1 MIKILKNIFQAIDNS
16 YNVLV
21 LKLSNATWMSYPI
34 IKGRIHLAGKGEIQ
48 FGSNVKI
55 NSSFRSNQ
63 VGLSFKTAI
72 SVASEARVII
82 GDNVGISNSLIYAWK
97 SIIIE
102 KDVLIGG
109 GCQIFDTDFHSISY
123 EARVHRGDNETKTRE
138 VIIREGSFIGA
149 SSIILKGVEIG
160 ARSIVAAGSV
170 VSRSIPADEVW
181 GGNPAMFIKR
191 LSANNSLIVK

>member
-1 MIKILKNIFQAIDNS
+1 MIGVLKKMFKIANDS
-16 YNVLV
+16 YNALV
-21 LKLSNATWMSYPI
+21 LKLSNAVWLSYPQI
-34 IKGRIHLAGKGEIQ
+34 RGRIHLAGKGEMH
-48 FGSNVKI
+48 FGRNVRI
-55 NSSFRSNQ
+55 NSSLRSNQ
-63 VGLSFKTAI
+63 VGLSFRTAI
-72 SVASEARVII
+72 SVASGARVTI

-97 SIIIE
+97 SITIE

-123 EARVHRGDNETKTRE
+123 EARVHQGDKEAKTAE

-160 ARSIVAAGSV
+160 PRSIVAAGSV

-181 GGNPAMFIKR
+181 GGNPAKFIK
-191 LSANNSLIVK
+191 SL

>member
-1 MIKILKNIFQAIDNS
+1 MIGFVKKMFKIVDDS
-16 YNVLV
+16 YNALV
-21 LKLSNATWMSYPI
+21 LKLSNAVWVSYPQI
-34 IKGRIHLAGKGEIQ
+34 RGRIHLAGKGEIE

-63 VGLSFKTAI
+63 VGLSSRMAI
-72 SVASEARVII
+72 IVGSGARVII
-82 GDNVGISNSLIYAWK
+82 GDNVGMSNSLIYAWK

-149 SSIILKGVEIG
+149 SSIILKGVEVG

-170 VSRSIPADEVW
+170 VSRNIPADEVW
-181 GGNPAMFIKR
+181 GGNPAIFIKR